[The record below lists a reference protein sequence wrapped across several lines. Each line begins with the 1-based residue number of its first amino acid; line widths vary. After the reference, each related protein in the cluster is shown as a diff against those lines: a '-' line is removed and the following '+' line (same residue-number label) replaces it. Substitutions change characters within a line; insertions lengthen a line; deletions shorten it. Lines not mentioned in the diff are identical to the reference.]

1 MTGQKFKS
9 DIVEDLRKFDSF
21 KKYLYELR
29 DGILKDDRL
38 ALIIIYSAVEMI
50 LDFLLER
57 LCKHG
62 SLISKQRIPFIG
74 KAILLSEIGLID
86 NELFNNL
93 NVIKDLRNKVAHR
106 PADNIIWQ
114 GKFAFDKNKP
124 LYEAFVGYCGY
135 EPRDLVDKLFF
146 IWHNLDWEGKG
157 IFAKRHLGKLKTQSQ
172 RTSKNN
178 K

>member
-114 GKFAFDKNKP
+114 GKFAFDKKALIYKAYAQEYGESQDLLTNS
-124 LYEAFVGYCGY
+124 LFVLHKLSAVGQGTFIK
-135 EPRDLVDKLFF
+135 EHFDKL
-146 IWHNLDWEGKG
+146 
-157 IFAKRHLGKLKTQSQ
+157 KRQTQQ
-172 RTSKNN
+172 IRENN